1 MCFGSKSSP
10 QPPPPQNPV
19 VLYKPLGNAADA
31 DANSPAPAADKQQA
45 AVKTSAAPRVTTG
58 TGLNIPV

>member
-1 MCFGSKSSP
+1 MCFGSSKSAA
-10 QPPPPQNPV
+10 PPPPQNPV

-31 DANSPAPAADKQQA
+31 AAAGPETVKKTDASAQQ
-45 AVKTSAAPRVTTG
+45 TAAPRVTTG